1 MLNSGRMAIAPDAA
15 PDFATATTRHRLRL
29 AFFSFLLT
37 FVASRVVVFLIMAR
51 RLPDLFVHIGG
62 THVHHLN
69 YGIFLLAAVGA
80 YTVFARPSERGR
92 TIACVLYAVGLG
104 LTFDEFGMWLH
115 LGGGYWQRASFDSVV
130 VLAALLGL
138 GGFAP
143 PLRAWRGRHVTTAI
157 AASCIAAVFY
167 FMLLAT
173 FRFGARIELRL
184 APLETLAPP

>member
-1 MLNSGRMAIAPDAA
+1 MSMPMDHVPDA
-15 PDFATATTRHRLRL
+15 ATATTRHRLRL

-51 RLPDLFVHIGG
+51 RLPDLFVHVGG

-80 YTVFARPSERGR
+80 YTVFARPSGRGLTR
-92 TIACVLYAVGLG
+92 ASVLYAIGLA

-115 LGGGYWQRASFDSVV
+115 LGGGYWQRASFDAVL

-138 GGFAP
+138 AAFAP
-143 PLRAWRGRHVTTAI
+143 PLRAWRGKQFTTAV
-157 AASCIAAVFY
+157 AAVLLAAVFY
-167 FMLLAT
+167 FLLLGT

-184 APLETLAPP
+184 TPMETTAPT